1 MTKPKV
7 FLVDQQEY
15 EMEEIRGKV
24 KRIFAE
30 AGFNP
35 AGKSVF
41 LKPSFVYPARPPL
54 NIGVVTQPKLI
65 GGVVRALHDL
75 GASRIEVAE
84 DTFIVPSEVFFG
96 VMGMRAVLKGYARP
110 FYLSRAKRVS
120 VEIKNPLVQSSFLV
134 PRSLLEADLFIS
146 LPKIKVNIFTHVTLS
161 VKNNLGLL
169 RPKARLPHH
178 HYDIHKK
185 IADLYQVRK
194 PDFVI
199 ADSIY
204 AGEGQ
209 GPMCADP
216 VHFGLLVAGANGLAV
231 DAVSSRLMGFD
242 PREIEHLRYLQEKGF
257 GPLDLSEIDI
267 QGRELLDSRKR
278 TLIRPRTDF
287 ADLPDSVRVF
297 VGKEQ
302 ACVEGCRGMVRN
314 FLDQWTTKGKVDK
327 LAGYNFIV
335 GKPVDGLPSDLNPW
349 KTFVVGDC
357 AIRHRKRGIFI
368 PGCPVPPLHLPIIMM
383 AKGKKPPVQ
392 MRIRDLIVGT
402 LGY

>member
-1 MTKPKV
+1 MMKPKV

-15 EMEEIRGKV
+15 KMEEIRDQA

-30 AGFNP
+30 AGLNP

-75 GASRIEVAE
+75 GASRIDVAE
-84 DTFIVPSEVFFG
+84 DTFIIPSEVFFG
-96 VMGMRAVLKGYARP
+96 VMGMRAVLKGYAHP

-120 VEIKNPLVQSSFLV
+120 VEIKDPMVQSSFVV
-134 PRSLLEADLFIS
+134 PRRLLEADLFIS
-146 LPKIKVNIFTHVTLS
+146 LPKIKVNIFTKVTLS

-178 HYDIHKK
+178 HFDIHKK
-185 IADLYQVRK
+185 IADLYQVRT

-209 GPMCADP
+209 GPMSADP
-216 VHFGLLVAGANGLAV
+216 IHFGLMVAGANGLAV
-231 DAVSSRLMGFD
+231 DAVSAHLMGFD
-242 PREIEHLRYLQEKGF
+242 PREIEHLLYLHEKGF
-257 GPLDLSEIDI
+257 GPLDLSEIEI
-267 QGRELLDSRKR
+267 QGRELLEARKK
-278 TLIRPRTDF
+278 TLKRPRADF
-287 ADLPDSVRVF
+287 SDLPDSVRVF
-297 VGKEQ
+297 VGQEH

-314 FLDQWTTKGKVDK
+314 FLDQWSTKGKADQ

-335 GKPVDGLPSDLNPW
+335 GKPVENLPSGLNPW
-349 KTFVVGDC
+349 KTLVIGDC
-357 AIRHRKRGIFI
+357 AVKYEKHGIFI
-368 PGCPVPPLHLPIIMM
+368 PGCPVPPLHLPIVMM

-392 MRIRDLIVGT
+392 MRIRDFIIGS

>member
-1 MTKPKV
+1 MMKPRV
-7 FLVDQQEY
+7 FIIDQQEY
-15 EMEEIRGKV
+15 EMEEIRTKIR
-24 KRIFAE
+24 KTFEE

-75 GASRIEVAE
+75 KAGRIEVAE

-96 VMGMRAVLKGYARP
+96 VMGMRAVLKGYAHP
-110 FYLSRAKRVS
+110 LYISRAKRVS
-120 VEIKNPLVQSSFLV
+120 VEIKNPLIQSRFEV
-134 PRSLLEADLFIS
+134 PRRLLEADLFVS
-146 LPKIKVNIFTHVTLS
+146 LPKIKVNIFTQVTLS

-209 GPMCADP
+209 GPMSADP
-216 VHFGLLVAGANGLAV
+216 VHFGLMVAGENGLAV
-231 DAVSSRLMGFD
+231 DAVSCRLMGFD

-257 GPLDLSEIDI
+257 GPLDLSEIEI

-278 TLIRPRTDF
+278 TLKRPRMDF
-287 ADLPDSVRVF
+287 SDLPDSVRVF
-297 VGKEQ
+297 AGKEL

-314 FLDQWTTKGKVDK
+314 FLDQWSTKGKADK
-327 LAGYNFIV
+327 LAGHNFIV
-335 GKPVDGLPSDLNPW
+335 GKPVDDLPSNLNRW

-357 AIRHRKRGIFI
+357 AIWHRIRGFFV
-368 PGCPVPPLHLPIIMM
+368 PGCPVSPLSLPIIFM
-383 AKGKKPPVQ
+383 ANGKKPPVK
-392 MRIRDLIVGT
+392 MRIRDLIVGS